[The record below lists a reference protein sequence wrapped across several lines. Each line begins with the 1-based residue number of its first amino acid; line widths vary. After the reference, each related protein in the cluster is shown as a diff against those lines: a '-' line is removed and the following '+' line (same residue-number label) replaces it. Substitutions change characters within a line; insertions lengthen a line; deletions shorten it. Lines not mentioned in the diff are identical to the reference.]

1 MTIPNHSDAPF
12 LNNWR
17 LRLFFD
23 ESFAM
28 LSCRASC

>member
-1 MTIPNHSDAPF
+1 MNVPKHSDTPF
-12 LNNWR
+12 PNNWR

-23 ESFAM
+23 QPFAM